1 MAVAISEAPRGACA
15 TLRARNSSSSP
26 TTAQVILRH
35 SSGAHVAV
43 REALLRSCSPMLDEL
58 LSSTANCGASFDRR
72 ELLVDDCSLPSLQA
86 FVALLQLGSYDDPF
100 RLTTAQIAEQAPLSM
115 ALVSRYEAS
124 GLLHLVQQAVNQH
137 PTEENM
143 LAVLTIEHSL
153 HWVSPHASQVLLA
166 AVRRAASVRAGKLG
180 APAYARPI
188 GRLRR
193 TRGVLRALTPLAAC
207 QPTTTTRKKALR
219 DADGDGC
226 AHSRTSVL

>member
-35 SSGAHVAV
+35 PSGAHVAV

-72 ELLVDDCSLPSLQA
+72 EILVDDCSLPSLQA

-115 ALVSRYEAS
+115 ALVSRYKAS

-137 PTEENM
+137 PTEENV
-143 LAVLTIEHSL
+143 LAVLTSEHSL
-153 HWVSPHASQVLLA
+153 HWVSPHAQVLLA
-166 AVRRAASVRAGKLG
+166 ALRRATSVRAGKLS

-207 QPTTTTRKKALR
+207 QPTTTPRKKAWR

-226 AHSRTSVL
+226 AQSRTSVL